1 MKIVITE
8 SQLKILLSEVKKTCP
23 DGWDYSGDAERCI
36 KTRELPQ
43 LEVVAFQNDDNDKS
57 ISKSFIRY
65 INLYRELSNLYEENG
80 MALEGEYYWENLKK
94 PLDGYSVEFFGTLLM
109 KVMNKYQIEYD
120 NFEIAKREKFIE
132 QEVKPM
138 IGKPYVWGK
147 FGPEFNDCSG
157 LICQVFELGW
167 KHSAQMLYDKSNLF
181 YDISDVQVGDIA
193 YFDHDLVVDP
203 ENKEGENPIDHVGII
218 SEKRGNKLWM
228 IHASGDKKCTKD
240 MVDIYKDNKKKC
252 KVKEVKINSW
262 WKQRLVSFGKLKT
275 WDFT

>member
-94 PLDGYSVEFFGTLLM
+94 PLDGYSVEFFDTLLM

-167 KHSAQMLYDKSNLF
+167 KHNAQMLYDKSNLF
-181 YDISDVQVGDIA
+181 YDVSDVQVGDIV
-193 YFDHDLVVDP
+193 YFDYDP
-203 ENKEGENPIDHVGII
+203 DNEEDEKPIDHVGII
-218 SEKRGNKLWM
+218 SEKRNNKLWM
-228 IHASGDKKCTKD
+228 IHASGNSECTEDVIDK
-240 MVDIYKDNKKKC
+240 YKDNKKKC
-252 KVKEVKINSW
+252 KVKEVRFTNH
-262 WKQRLVSFGKLKT
+262 WKKQVAAFGKLKT
-275 WDFT
+275 WEFT